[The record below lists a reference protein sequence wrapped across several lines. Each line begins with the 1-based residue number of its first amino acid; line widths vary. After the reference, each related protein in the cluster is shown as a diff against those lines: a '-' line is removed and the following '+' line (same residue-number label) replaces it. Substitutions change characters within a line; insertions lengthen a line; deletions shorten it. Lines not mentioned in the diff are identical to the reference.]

1 MNAVEVSRIG
11 SIDGRLHL
19 TGQGLSSH
27 AYYLPL
33 ATTESIM
40 MGRTVQLAESGVEFV
55 EIEVVVMVRVV
66 VDQHIQQR
74 ALVRQ
79 LRQMFLLESLG
90 MTNKWK
96 NRKRKNRIHQ
106 FLFFNCEESK
116 HLMARGKQS
125 SIQNNDGNYQVIY
138 ASLDIHLF
146 IHLYCNGI
154 NHYCLHQLM
163 RCLKVVAS
171 SKQLCWISIFI
182 GLLVLIIKLLI
193 GWICDW
199 RAEFKPKK

>member
-90 MTNKWK
+90 MTNK
-96 NRKRKNRIHQ
+96 
-106 FLFFNCEESK
+106 
-116 HLMARGKQS
+116 
-125 SIQNNDGNYQVIY
+125 
-138 ASLDIHLF
+138 
-146 IHLYCNGI
+146 
-154 NHYCLHQLM
+154 
-163 RCLKVVAS
+163 
-171 SKQLCWISIFI
+171 
-182 GLLVLIIKLLI
+182 
-193 GWICDW
+193 
-199 RAEFKPKK
+199 